1 MSFSESRKRSLT
13 IENLEAKTLLAGDV
27 LVGVVGG
34 NLSIT
39 GDEMDNQISIESG
52 PERGQY
58 IVHGWGDTNV
68 ILINQRPAGL
78 EPSSTDGGDGDEP
91 ASNRVVVDGVNRGA
105 QIRMAD
111 GNDDLSI
118 ENARFAGN
126 VLINMGKGSDNV
138 SVGDQLIHTNQPSA
152 ENFSNVSII
161 LPGAEIKGGD
171 ADSVD
176 KTPTEGPQRPARPEL
191 PAGHQRPERP
201 ELPEGHQRPERPELP
216 EGHQRPARPELPEGH
231 QRPARP
237 ELPAGHQRP
246 ERPEGPAASR
256 TSRRPAAS
264 RAS

>member
-34 NLSIT
+34 NLSVT

-78 EPSSTDGGDGDEP
+78 EPSPTEDGDGDEP

-152 ENFSNVSII
+152 ENLSNASII
-161 LPGAEIKGGD
+161 LPGEEIKSGE

-176 KTPTEGPQRPARPEL
+176 KTPIDGPQRPELPESHQRPERPEL
-191 PAGHQRPERP
+191 PEGHQRPERPEGHQRPERP

-216 EGHQRPARPELPEGH
+216 EGHQRPERPELPEGH
-231 QRPARP
+231 QRPERP
-237 ELPAGHQRP
+237 EGHQRP
-246 ERPEGPAASR
+246 ERP
-256 TSRRPAAS
+256 
-264 RAS
+264 